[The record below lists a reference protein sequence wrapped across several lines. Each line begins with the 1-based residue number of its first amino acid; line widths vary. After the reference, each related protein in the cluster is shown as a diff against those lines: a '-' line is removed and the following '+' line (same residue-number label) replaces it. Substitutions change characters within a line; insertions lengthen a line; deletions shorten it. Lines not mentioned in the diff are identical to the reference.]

1 MPSKFVHLHVHS
13 HYSLLDGL
21 SKLPDMVKRAK
32 ELEMEAIALTDHGV
46 MYGVVEFYQQCHKAG
61 IKPIIGVEAYVAR
74 ENLKQKGRGEE
85 KPYHL
90 VLLAKN
96 ERGYKNLL
104 KLTTIA
110 HLEGYYYKPRLD
122 WNMLQEFG
130 DGLIALSACR
140 QGEVARAILSGEED
154 RAAQIIKKAIT
165 IFGDGNFY
173 LELQYHPNAPEQQQ
187 LNQALIRLGH
197 ELGVPL
203 VATNDSHYLR
213 PEDAEAQDALLCIQ
227 TKNLLAEEN
236 RMSYRGFDL
245 SLRSGQQMAE
255 DFRATPEAVTN
266 TIKIADACNVEL
278 PLGKVILPHY
288 ELPNRTS
295 ANQELKHLAE
305 QGLPK
310 RYPGHE
316 QDEQIKQ
323 RLEYELEVIGK
334 TGFAAYFLIVQDFVN
349 WAKQNKILVGPG
361 RGSAAGSLVSYLI
374 NITNLDPIKH
384 NLMFERFL
392 NPERISMPDIDLD
405 FADIR
410 RDEVINYVSQKYGQ
424 EKVCQIA
431 TFGTMAARAAIRDV
445 GRVLGF
451 SYGYCDRLAKMVPAF
466 DSLDDALNEVPELKD
481 IYQQDLEAKRLI
493 DLAKRVEGVARHTST
508 HACGVLITPERLDNY
523 VPLQRASSSDETIVS
538 QYSLH
543 PIEDLGLLKMDFLGL
558 ANLTIIET
566 ALKIITKTTGDIIDL
581 DTLPLT
587 DKKTYDLFQRGDTVG
602 VFQFES
608 SGMRRYLRQ
617 LKPTEFED
625 LVAMGALYR
634 PGPMEF
640 IPDYIAGKH
649 GLKKITYLHPKLKP
663 ILEKTYG
670 IAVYQEQVL
679 QIARDL
685 AGFTYGQADV
695 LRKAVGKKI
704 KSLLDEQG
712 EKLITGLITNGIEKR
727 TAEKIWE
734 FIIPFARYGFNR
746 AHAACYGM
754 ISYHTAYLKANYP
767 AQFMAALLAS
777 DQNHIERVAID
788 VTEAQKLNLKV
799 LPPDINES
807 FPSFA
812 VVPSPDGGPANTIR
826 FGLAAVKN
834 VGWAVAEAIVE
845 ERKANGVYQNLTDFL
860 QRVHHHG
867 INRKAL
873 ESLIKAGAL
882 DRFSER
888 GQLLANVDK
897 LCDFNRRVTQNLTVG
912 QAGLFDTTGGLTA
925 KLQLTDASS
934 ASHEEI
940 LSWEKEL
947 LGLYISDHPLKHLL
961 NFIKGEVV
969 PISLLNEYIDKTVKV
984 AVIINSVKR
993 IITKSGQAML
1003 ACLVEDSQG
1012 GSCELVVFPKVLEQ
1026 GYGLWRTEATL
1037 LITARVSDKDG
1048 VPKLLA
1054 ETAEYI
1060 TTKSNLPPV
1069 TPASRLTLTL
1079 PTAPSPIVINK
1090 IKQLL
1095 LRYPGPLPFYI
1106 AITNNG
1112 AKQLMKSNLTIVN
1125 NPQLKTELKELLN
1138 NEGVEIIDL

>member
-1 MPSKFVHLHVHS
+1 MI
-13 HYSLLDGL
+13 
-21 SKLPDMVKRAK
+21 KRAQ
-32 ELEMEAIALTDHGV
+32 ELNMGAIALTDHGV
-46 MYGVVEFYQQCHKAG
+46 MYGVVEFYQHCRKAN

-74 ENLKQKGRGEE
+74 DSLKQKGRGEE

-96 ERGYKNLL
+96 NQGYENLL
-104 KLTTIA
+104 RLTTVA

-122 WNMLQEFG
+122 WSTLQEFSE
-130 DGLIALSACR
+130 GLIALSACR
-140 QGEVARAILSGEED
+140 QGEVAKAVMSGEED
-154 RAAQIIKKAIT
+154 RAKQIIQKAIST
-165 IFGDGNFY
+165 FGDGNFY
-173 LELQYHPNAPEQQQ
+173 LELQHHPNAPEQQQ
-187 LNQALIRLGH
+187 LNQALIRLSR

-227 TKNLLAEEN
+227 TKNLIAEES
-236 RMSYRGFDL
+236 RISYRGFDL
-245 SLRSGQQMAE
+245 SLRSGEQMIE
-255 DFRATPEAVTN
+255 SFRDIPEAISN
-266 TIKIADACNVEL
+266 TVKIAAMCEVEL

-288 ELPNRTS
+288 ELPNHTT
-295 ANQELKHLAE
+295 ANQELRRLTE
-305 QGLPK
+305 EGLLK
-310 RYPGHE
+310 RYPGKQH
-316 QDEQIKQ
+316 DEQINQ
-323 RLEYELEVIGK
+323 RLEYELEVINK

-374 NITNLDPIKH
+374 NITDLDPLQH

-410 RDEVINYVSQKYGQ
+410 RDEVINYVSQKYGYD
-424 EKVCQIA
+424 KVCQII

-466 DSLDDALNEVPELKD
+466 DSLTEALKEVPELKD

-558 ANLTIIET
+558 SNLTIIET
-566 ALKIITKTTGDIIDL
+566 ALKIIAKTTGRLIDL
-581 DTLPLT
+581 DTLPLN
-587 DKKTYDLFQRGDTVG
+587 DKKTYELFQRGETVG

-649 GLKKITYLHPKLKP
+649 GYKKISYLHPKLKP

-679 QIARDL
+679 QIAREL

-712 EKLITGLITNGIEKR
+712 EKLINGMIKNDIDKR
-727 TAEKIWE
+727 TAERIWE

-777 DQNHIERVAID
+777 DQNHIDRVAID
-788 VTEAQKLNLKV
+788 VMEAQKLNLKV

-812 VVPSPDGGPANTIR
+812 VVPSPEGNTANTIR

-834 VGWAVAEAIVE
+834 VGSAVAEAIVE
-845 ERKANGVYQNLTDFL
+845 ERKARGVYQNLTNFL
-860 QRVHHHG
+860 ERVHHHG

-897 LCDFNRRVTQNLTVG
+897 LSEFNRRITQHLNMG
-912 QAGLFDTTGGLTA
+912 QTGLFDTTGGLTA
-925 KLQLTDASS
+925 KLQLGNAPP
-934 ASHEEI
+934 ANNNEI
-940 LSWEKEL
+940 LTWEKEL
-947 LGLYISDHPLKHLL
+947 LGLYISDHPLRHLAA
-961 NFIKGEVV
+961 FIKGVVV
-969 PISLLNEYIDKTVKV
+969 PISLLTEYIDKTIKV
-984 AVIINSVKR
+984 AIIINSVKR
-993 IITKSGQAML
+993 IITKNGQAML
-1003 ACLVEDSQG
+1003 ACIVEDAQG
-1012 GSCELVVFPKVLEQ
+1012 GSCELVVFPKVLDQ
-1026 GYGLWRTEATL
+1026 GYGLWRPEATL
-1037 LITARVSDKDG
+1037 LLTARVSDKDG
-1048 VPKLLA
+1048 VLKLLA
-1054 ETAEYI
+1054 ESAEYI
-1060 TTKSNLPPV
+1060 TAKPDLPPANK
-1069 TPASRLTLTL
+1069 TERITLTL
-1079 PTAPSPIVINK
+1079 STAPSPAIINK
-1090 IKQLL
+1090 IKQIL

-1106 AITNNG
+1106 AIKTAG
-1112 AKQLMKSNLTIVN
+1112 ADQIMKSSLTVAD
-1125 NPQLKTELKELLN
+1125 NPTLITEL
-1138 NEGVEIIDL
+1138 NEIFNSEEINIKRE